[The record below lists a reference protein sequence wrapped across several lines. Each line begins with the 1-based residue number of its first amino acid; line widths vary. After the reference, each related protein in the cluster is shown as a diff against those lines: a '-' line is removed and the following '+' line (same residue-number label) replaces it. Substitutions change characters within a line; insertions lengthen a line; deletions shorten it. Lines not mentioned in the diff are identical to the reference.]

1 MMNNGLT
8 AKELRAA
15 AALAESRMLAE
26 LGPGEAQPHG
36 FSASFERKMEP
47 VLKKARS
54 RERARQTAQTI
65 AASLAVV
72 VLFGLIWI
80 ATHAEARQAV
90 GKWFKYQWDHHVFY
104 EFTEKYTGEFPTF
117 RPTWLPDGYE
127 ESYELGYETGEGP
140 VINAR
145 DVFYKNE
152 IGQVLQFTYHAMDE
166 EYSTRTYLPDNYKLE
181 SVLIRGMPG
190 DLYLPPEEEHA
201 DWCSLYWVD
210 EENRVLCGIFG
221 ILEPDAK
228 IRMAESVE
236 IVEPQK

>member
-1 MMNNGLT
+1 MNSSLT

-15 AALAESRMLAE
+15 AALAESRMLAGLGLDEASPHEFSEAFE
-26 LGPGEAQPHG
+26 L
-36 FSASFERKMEP
+36 KMEP
-47 VLKKARS
+47 VLKKAR
-54 RERARQTAQTI
+54 RMERTRQTARTI

-72 VLFGLIWI
+72 VLFGLIWV
-80 ATHAEARQAV
+80 ATHAEAREAV

-117 RPTWLPDGYE
+117 RPTWLPEGYE
-127 ESYELGYETGEGP
+127 EAYELGYETYGGP
-140 VINAR
+140 VINAL

-152 IGQVLQFTYHAMDE
+152 IGQYLQFTYHAMDE
-166 EYSTRTYLPDNYKLE
+166 EYSTKTYLPDNYKHE

-190 DLYLPPEEEHA
+190 DLYLPPEEENS
-201 DWCSLYWVD
+201 DRCSLYWVD
-210 EENRVLCGIFG
+210 EENCILCGVFG

-228 IRMAESVE
+228 IRMAESVA